1 MKSRYLG
8 IVLCAAALLA
18 AGCSSNT
25 DASKTAAGSD
35 SGAAAL
41 MTSDASADSAGDAS
55 KGTAA
60 AKAESGE
67 VTEGPSAV
75 KADPVEKK
83 KVYVSPDWVQSVL
96 DGNQEESEDYMILE
110 CAWGTLQ
117 DAGAYKEGHIK
128 GTYHMNTDDIESDE
142 YWNIRT
148 PEEIKDLMA
157 EYGITKDTT
166 VICYSDKG
174 ANSADDRVA
183 FTLLWAGVENVK
195 CLDGGY
201 EAWLESGYG
210 TEKTINTPQSS
221 NREFGA
227 EIPAHPE
234 YILSIDQVKEKLAGD
249 DNFKLVSIR
258 SRDEFLGRTSG
269 YGYIDRAGEPEG
281 AVWGHDTDDG
291 SYNNEDGTAA
301 GLDVLKGYLEES
313 GASLDNELSFYCGTG
328 WRAAIPFLICYEN
341 GMTNMT
347 MYDGGWYQWQM
358 DDSLPVQ
365 VGDPS
370 ESGCRFTTVGQL
382 STDKAKK

>member
-1 MKSRYLG
+1 MKRRFLG
-8 IVLCAAALLA
+8 IVLCTAALLA

-25 DASKTAAGSD
+25 DASMTAGGSD
-35 SGAAAL
+35 S
-41 MTSDASADSAGDAS
+41 SASAGMAADTSADTT
-55 KGTAA
+55 KDTAA
-60 AKAESGE
+60 AKLETGE
-67 VTEGPSAV
+67 ETGSSSAV

-96 DGNQEESEDYMILE
+96 DGNQEESKDYMVLE
-110 CAWGTLQ
+110 CAWGTVQ
-117 DAGAYKEGHIK
+117 DAASYKDGHII
-128 GTYHMNTDDIESDE
+128 GAYHMNTDDIESEE

-148 PEEIKDLMA
+148 PQEIKALMA

-174 ANSADDRVA
+174 TNSADDRVA

-195 CLDGGY
+195 CLDGGF
-201 EAWLESGYG
+201 EAWLESGYE
-210 TEKTINTPQSS
+210 TEKTINTPQAADK
-221 NREFGA
+221 EVGV

-234 YILSIDQVKEKLAGD
+234 YILSLEQVKEKLADD

-258 SRDEFLGRTSG
+258 SRDEFLGKTSG

-291 SYNNEDGTAA
+291 SYLNENGTTA

-328 WRAAIPFLICYEN
+328 WRATIPFLICYEN

-347 MYDGGWYQWQM
+347 LYDGGWYQWQM

-365 VGDPS
+365 VGDPANS
-370 ESGCRFTTVGQL
+370 DCRFTTVGEL

>member
-1 MKSRYLG
+1 MKRRFLG
-8 IVLCAAALLA
+8 IVLCTAALLA

-25 DASKTAAGSD
+25 DASMTAAGSN
-35 SGAAAL
+35 S
-41 MTSDASADSAGDAS
+41 SASAGMAADTSADTT
-55 KGTAA
+55 KDTAA
-60 AKAESGE
+60 AKLETGE
-67 VTEGPSAV
+67 ETGNSSAV

-96 DGNQEESEDYMILE
+96 DGNQEESKDYMVLE
-110 CAWGTLQ
+110 CAWGTVQ
-117 DAGAYKEGHIK
+117 DAASYKDGHIV
-128 GTYHMNTDDIESDE
+128 GAYHMNTDDIESEE

-148 PEEIKDLMA
+148 PEEIKALMA

-174 ANSADDRVA
+174 TNSADDRVA

-195 CLDGGY
+195 CLDGGF
-201 EAWLESGYG
+201 EAWLESGYE
-210 TEKTINTPQSS
+210 TEKTINTPQAADK
-221 NREFGA
+221 EFGV

-234 YILSIDQVKEKLAGD
+234 YILSIDQVKEKLADD

-258 SRDEFLGRTSG
+258 SRDEFLGKTSG

-291 SYNNEDGTAA
+291 SYLNENGTTA

-328 WRAAIPFLICYEN
+328 WRATIPFLICYEN
-341 GMTNMT
+341 GMANMT
-347 MYDGGWYQWQM
+347 LYDGGWYQWQM

-365 VGDPS
+365 VGDPANS
-370 ESGCRFTTVGQL
+370 DCRFTTVGEL

>member
-25 DASKTAAGSD
+25 DASK
-35 SGAAAL
+35 
-41 MTSDASADSAGDAS
+41 
-55 KGTAA
+55 GTAA

-67 VTEGPSAV
+67 ETEGPSAV

-128 GTYHMNTDDIESDE
+128 GAYHMNTDDIESDE

-174 ANSADDRVA
+174 TNSADDRVA

-291 SYNNEDGTAA
+291 SYNNEDGTAT

-365 VGDPS
+365 VGDPA

>member
-1 MKSRYLG
+1 MKKRWLG
-8 IVLCAAALLA
+8 IAICAAALLA
-18 AGCSSNT
+18 AGCSSGT
-25 DASKTAAGSD
+25 DVSRAADESDTGTAAGK
-35 SGAAAL
+35 
-41 MTSDASADSAGDAS
+41 ASETTAD
-55 KGTAA
+55 TAA
-60 AKAESGE
+60 AKSEAGGTAAEA
-67 VTEGPSAV
+67 SAV

-96 DGNQEESEDYMILE
+96 DGNQEESEDYMVLE
-110 CAWGTLQ
+110 CAWGTVQ
-117 DAGAYKEGHIK
+117 DAAAYKEGHIK
-128 GTYHMNTDDIESDE
+128 GAYHMNTDDIESEE

-174 ANSADDRVA
+174 TNSADDRVA

-201 EAWLESGYG
+201 EAWLKSGYG
-210 TEKTINTPQSS
+210 TEKTVNTPQPSD
-221 NREFGA
+221 REFGA
-227 EIPAHPE
+227 DIPVHPE
-234 YILSIDQVKEKLAGD
+234 YILSIDEVKDKLAGD

-258 SRDEFLGRTSG
+258 SRDEFLGGTSG

-291 SYNNEDGTAA
+291 SYHNEDGTTA

-328 WRAAIPFLICYEN
+328 WRATIPFLICYEN

-347 MYDGGWYQWQM
+347 VYDGGWYQWQM

-365 VGDPS
+365 VGDPA
-370 ESGCRFTTVGQL
+370 ESSCQFTTVGEL

>member
-1 MKSRYLG
+1 MKRRFLG
-8 IVLCAAALLA
+8 IVLCTAALLA

-25 DASKTAAGSD
+25 DASMTAAGSN
-35 SGAAAL
+35 S
-41 MTSDASADSAGDAS
+41 SASAGMAADTSADTT
-55 KGTAA
+55 KDTAA
-60 AKAESGE
+60 AKLETGE
-67 VTEGPSAV
+67 ETGNSSAV

-96 DGNQEESEDYMILE
+96 DGNQEESKDYMVLE
-110 CAWGTLQ
+110 CAWGTVQ
-117 DAGAYKEGHIK
+117 DAASYKDGHIV
-128 GTYHMNTDDIESDE
+128 GAYHMNTDDIESEE

-148 PEEIKDLMA
+148 PEEIKALMA

-174 ANSADDRVA
+174 TNSADDRVA

-195 CLDGGY
+195 CLDGGF
-201 EAWLESGYG
+201 EAWLESGYE
-210 TEKTINTPQSS
+210 TEKTINTLQAADK
-221 NREFGA
+221 EFGV

-234 YILSIDQVKEKLAGD
+234 YILSIDQVKEKLADD

-258 SRDEFLGRTSG
+258 SRDEFLGKTSG

-291 SYNNEDGTAA
+291 SYLNENGTTA

-328 WRAAIPFLICYEN
+328 WRATIPFLICYEN

-347 MYDGGWYQWQM
+347 LYDGGWYQWQM

-365 VGDPS
+365 VGDPANS
-370 ESGCRFTTVGQL
+370 DCRFTTVGEL

>member
-1 MKSRYLG
+1 MKRRFLG
-8 IVLCAAALLA
+8 IVLCTAALLA

-25 DASKTAAGSD
+25 DASMTAGGSD
-35 SGAAAL
+35 S
-41 MTSDASADSAGDAS
+41 SASAGMAADTSADTT
-55 KGTAA
+55 KDTAA
-60 AKAESGE
+60 AKLETGE
-67 VTEGPSAV
+67 ETGSSSAV

-96 DGNQEESEDYMILE
+96 DGNQEESKDYMVLE
-110 CAWGTLQ
+110 CAWGTVQ
-117 DAGAYKEGHIK
+117 DAASYKDGHII
-128 GTYHMNTDDIESDE
+128 GAYHMNTDDIESEE

-148 PEEIKDLMA
+148 PQEIKALMA

-174 ANSADDRVA
+174 TNSADDRVA

-195 CLDGGY
+195 CLDGGF
-201 EAWLESGYG
+201 EAWLESGYE
-210 TEKTINTPQSS
+210 TEKTINTPQAADE
-221 NREFGA
+221 EFGV

-234 YILSIDQVKEKLAGD
+234 YILSIGEAKEKLAGD

-291 SYNNEDGTAA
+291 SYHNEDGTTA

-328 WRAAIPFLICYEN
+328 WRATIPFLICYEN
-341 GMTNMT
+341 GMANMT
-347 MYDGGWYQWQM
+347 VYDGGWYQWQM
-358 DDSLPVQ
+358 DASLPVQ
-365 VGDPS
+365 VGDPA
-370 ESGCRFTTVGQL
+370 ESSCQFTTVGEL

>member
-1 MKSRYLG
+1 MKRRFLG
-8 IVLCAAALLA
+8 IVLCTAALLA

-25 DASKTAAGSD
+25 DASMTAAGANS
-35 SGAAAL
+35 S
-41 MTSDASADSAGDAS
+41 ASAGMAADTSADTT
-55 KGTAA
+55 KDTAA
-60 AKAESGE
+60 AKLETGE
-67 VTEGPSAV
+67 ETGSSSAV

-96 DGNQEESEDYMILE
+96 DGNQEESKDYMVLE
-110 CAWGTLQ
+110 CAWGTVQ
-117 DAGAYKEGHIK
+117 DAASYKDGHIV
-128 GTYHMNTDDIESDE
+128 GAYHMNTDDIESEE

-148 PEEIKDLMA
+148 PEEIKALMA

-174 ANSADDRVA
+174 TNSADDRVA

-210 TEKTINTPQSS
+210 TEKTINTPPSS

-234 YILSIDQVKEKLAGD
+234 YILSIDQVKEKLADD

-258 SRDEFLGRTSG
+258 SRDEFLGKTSG

-291 SYNNEDGTAA
+291 SYLNENGTTA

-328 WRAAIPFLICYEN
+328 WRATIPFLICYEN

-347 MYDGGWYQWQM
+347 LYDGGWYQWQM

-365 VGDPS
+365 VGDPANS
-370 ESGCRFTTVGQL
+370 DCRFTTVGEL